1 MVHAR
6 TVEQYIDAA
15 KLNNR
20 APDAFVDLRF
30 LGDIELEGQ
39 SAPAEGANFG
49 GELFR
54 ATRVFI
60 DDDAICTFSGKS

>member
-20 APDAFVDLRF
+20 APDAFLDLRF
-30 LGDIELEGQ
+30 LGDIELEG
-39 SAPAEGANFG
+39 
-49 GELFR
+49 
-54 ATRVFI
+54 
-60 DDDAICTFSGKS
+60 